1 MPQALGHMAPPDF
14 FMIASYAVLMLGIGV
29 FFYGRMKRMKDY
41 FSGGNTIPWWLS
53 GVSFYMSSFSVMA
66 FVVYPGLCYRHGW
79 VGITLLWVAVPAT
92 LFGMMFFA
100 VRWRRARVDSPVE
113 YLETRYSPLFRQLC
127 AWQGVPVRMVDDGMK
142 LFATG
147 TFISVCAGLDIVES
161 ILIAGGIILLYTFM
175 GGLWAVAVTDFIQ
188 FVVLTA
194 GILVVLPL
202 SIARAG
208 GLSNI
213 FANTP
218 EGFFRLTSAEYRW
231 SYVIPLIALYA
242 LAWSSINWSLIQRYY
257 CVPKERDAV
266 KVGALVIG
274 LYLIGPPIMFFPAI
288 AATQFLPG
296 IEDAG
301 RVYPMLCTQLL
312 PAGMLGLAVAAM
324 FAATMSTLSSDYN
337 VCASVLTN
345 DVYKR
350 LARPDASQ
358 FELVLVGRLMTLV
371 IGFIALGTALVMSQ
385 GKSEDLFKTMVTLF
399 GIATAPV
406 AVPMLL
412 GLIWRKATN
421 AGAIAG
427 FAFGLST
434 GLILYKISLGGA
446 VEFLGMAWKP
456 ETEEVAFGAL
466 FALKMEIVMFLATAL
481 VTCVVMAV
489 AAVVAPASASTRA
502 RVEQFFQRLLAP
514 IGTLDDD
521 FQTGAAAQSPFMV
534 VGVAILLV
542 GVLLLAVAPWVGGGQ
557 VLVLD
562 LIIGGLLAAVGSAMA
577 WLSAADAQKRSA
589 ILETNPS
596 ESRLN

>member
-1 MPQALGHMAPPDF
+1 MPDSLGHMAKPDF
-14 FMIASYAVLMLGIGV
+14 FMVAGYAVLMLGIGV

-41 FSGGNTIPWWLS
+41 FTGGNTIPWWLS

-66 FVVYPGLCYRHGW
+66 FVAYPGLCYRFGW

-92 LFGMMFFA
+92 LFGIMFFA

-113 YLETRYSPLFRQLC
+113 YLEKRYSPLFRQLC
-127 AWQGVPVRMVDDGMK
+127 AWQGVPVRMIDDGMK

-147 TFISVCAGLDIVES
+147 TFISVCAGLDILPS

-194 GILVVLPL
+194 GILVILPL

-208 GLSNI
+208 GLSSI
-213 FANTP
+213 MANTP
-218 EGFFRLTSAEYRW
+218 DGFFNMTSPEYRW

-266 KVGALVIG
+266 KVGGLVIA
-274 LYLIGPPIMFFPAI
+274 LYLFGPPIMFFPAI

-301 RVYPMLCTQLL
+301 RVYPMLCTELL

-345 DVYKR
+345 DVYRR
-350 LARPDASQ
+350 LIRPGAGQ
-358 FELVLVGRLMTLV
+358 RELVQVGRLMTLV
-371 IGFIALGTALVMSQ
+371 IGLLALGTALVMSQ
-385 GKSEDLFKTMVTLF
+385 GKSENLFKIMVTLF

-412 GLIWRKATN
+412 GLVWKKATN
-421 AGAIAG
+421 AGAVAG
-427 FAFGLST
+427 FACGLAV
-434 GLILYKISLGGA
+434 GLGLYVVSLREVGG
-446 VEFLGMAWKP
+446 EFWGMTWNP
-456 ETEEVAFGAL
+456 DTEEIAFGAL
-466 FALKMEIVMFLATAL
+466 FSLKMEIVMFLGTAA
-481 VTCVVMAV
+481 VTLAVMAL
-489 AAVVAPASASTRA
+489 AAVIAPASALVRTR
-502 RVEQFFQRLLAP
+502 VDDFFTRLQAP
-514 IGTLDDD
+514 IGTLQEDI
-521 FQTGAAAQSPFMV
+521 QPAGAVQSPFMV
-534 VGVAILLV
+534 VGVAIILV
-542 GVLLLAVAPWVGGGQ
+542 GALLLSVLPWVGSGQVLLLDLVIGGFLIAVGGLMTFLSRRG
-557 VLVLD
+557 
-562 LIIGGLLAAVGSAMA
+562 AAAGEK
-577 WLSAADAQKRSA
+577 AA
-589 ILETNPS
+589 ET
-596 ESRLN
+596 EAEHAG